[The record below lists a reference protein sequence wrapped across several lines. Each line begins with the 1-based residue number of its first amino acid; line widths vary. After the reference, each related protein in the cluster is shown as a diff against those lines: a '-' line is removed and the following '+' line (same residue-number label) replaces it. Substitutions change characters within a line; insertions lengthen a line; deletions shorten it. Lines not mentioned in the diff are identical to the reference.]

1 MPQIDSLSK
10 LMHDFETIIYNVQT
24 GYNKRIYI
32 RLVFPCREMIS
43 VPHPHLP
50 FRVLVLFILKL
61 NRQTHLSVAS
71 IPSIVML
78 VIQLEK
84 VDC

>member
-1 MPQIDSLSK
+1 MPQIDRVSK

-24 GYNKRIYI
+24 GYNKSIYI

-43 VPHPHLP
+43 FSPHLP

-61 NRQTHLSVAS
+61 NRQTRLTVAGH
-71 IPSIVML
+71 IPSIMML

-84 VDC
+84 VDS